1 LPCVRQRVKQNSRLL
16 PQSAID
22 LMTEW
27 YDKNYSY
34 PYPTYRDC
42 EHLANAGQITIN
54 QVKQWFVNVRR
65 RTQNQFR
72 RTHDSAVSVKRKTST
87 SSSSESSLSNT
98 DNSTNESSQYSYNES
113 TTSDLPLMESFSSQQ
128 SSKKSKRDSFDFSES
143 ILNTNFSSL
152 ENNNKSPSYQNPS
165 TVNSPS
171 HSPSP
176 YVQPAE
182 DSNHSKMYYSNQ
194 SSPFISNNY
203 YSYHNNL
210 YSNSYYS
217 NLSNYNYTS
226 TPVNSYYYSALF
238 NNKSQSDSPNEQ
250 SIKHN
255 SNTTQ
260 SSSGYSI
267 ISESTNDYPSSNY
280 QYSSSSPSDIDYNYC
295 DFSSSSSFNSTFS
308 SITPLSFTVNYT
320 NTTEFSQSTE
330 SPINSF

>member
-1 LPCVRQRVKQNSRLL
+1 MPCVRQRVKQNSRLL
-16 PQSAID
+16 PQRAID

-87 SSSSESSLSNT
+87 SSSSDPSLSNT

-128 SSKKSKRDSFDFSES
+128 SSKKSKRDSFDFSNES

-152 ENNNKSPSYQNPS
+152 ENNNNKSPSYQNPS

-176 YVQPAE
+176 YVQPAQ

-226 TPVNSYYYSALF
+226 S
-238 NNKSQSDSPNEQ
+238 
-250 SIKHN
+250 
-255 SNTTQ
+255 
-260 SSSGYSI
+260 YSI

-330 SPINSF
+330 SPFKSF